1 MARRTRSRRAENAG
15 DFAGP
20 DANKEAIETLSKAAA
35 KENAKAKKNT
45 GEVTDETVG
54 MHVNLIKAAEANW
67 REARDRAAELQGV
80 LRNRFKVAKN
90 DGVDVD
96 ALKLA
101 FKINERASGE
111 IVAEQRNVG
120 RYLKIMGSP
129 LGTQWSLFED
139 SVTDD
144 GKPKVDASLQGQHA
158 GRNGEPAENNP
169 FTPGTD
175 DFAAWAEGWT
185 NGQAMLAGGIGKGGS
200 GASAH

>member
-1 MARRTRSRRAENAG
+1 MARRPRAPRAENLA

-20 DANKEAIETLSKAAA
+20 DADQEAIETLASAAR
-35 KENAKAKKNT
+35 KENAKKNT

-54 MHVNLIKAAEANW
+54 MHVNLIKAAEVQW

-80 LRNRFKVAKN
+80 LRNRYKVAKN
-90 DGVDVD
+90 DGVDID

-101 FKINERASGE
+101 FKIAERSSSE
-111 IVAEQRNVG
+111 VVAEQRSLA

-129 LGTQWSLFED
+129 LGMQWSLFED
-139 SVTDD
+139 SVTEE
-144 GKPKVDASLQGQHA
+144 GRPKVDANLQGQHA

-169 FTPGTD
+169 FTPGSA
-175 DFAAWAEGWT
+175 DFVAWSEGWVA
-185 NGQAMLAGGIGKGGS
+185 GQNMLADGIGQT

>member
-20 DANKEAIETLSKAAA
+20 DANQEAIETLSRQAAQ
-35 KENAKAKKNT
+35 ENAKKKNS

-54 MHVNLIKAAEANW
+54 MHVNLIKAAETNW

-80 LRNRFKVAKN
+80 LRNRDKVATN
-90 DGVDVD
+90 DGVDID

-101 FKINERASGE
+101 FKIAERASGE
-111 IVAEQRNVG
+111 IVAEQRSIG
-120 RYLKIMGSP
+120 RYLRIMGSP

-139 SVTDD
+139 SDAD
-144 GKPKVDASLQGQHA
+144 EGKPKVDANLQGQHA

-169 FTPGTD
+169 FTPGTE
-175 DFAAWAEGWT
+175 DFTAWAEGWT
-185 NGQAMLAGGIGKGGS
+185 SGQSMLADGIGKSGS
-200 GASAH
+200 GAAAH

>member
-1 MARRTRSRRAENAG
+1 MARRKTSRRAEDLA

-20 DANKEAIETLSKAAA
+20 DADQEAIETLSRQAA
-35 KENAKAKKNT
+35 KENAKSTKNT

-80 LRNRFKVAKN
+80 LRNRYKVAKN

-101 FKINERASGE
+101 FKITERASGE
-111 IVAEQRNVG
+111 IVAEQRNIG

-139 SVTDD
+139 SVTQE
-144 GKPKVDASLQGQHA
+144 GRPKVDANLQGQHA

-169 FTPGTD
+169 FTPGSD
-175 DFAAWAEGWT
+175 DFAAWADGWT
-185 NGQAMLAGGIGKGGS
+185 NGQAILAGGIGKSGG
-200 GASAH
+200 GAAAH